1 MAQEVTNTLLRFV
14 TAQDP
19 VFDQICAELDAGFKE
34 THWMWFVFP
43 QLKGLGAS
51 SMAMRY
57 AITDLKEASAYLAHP
72 VLGER
77 LRACVQKLLALK
89 GKTANHIFGNVD
101 TIKFKSCLT
110 LFLFAAETDADSA
123 LFESA
128 LKKYFAGTHDTKTL
142 DLLGIKPERA
152 DPLY

>member
-1 MAQEVTNTLLRFV
+1 MAQEARDSLLRFV

-19 VFDQICAELDAGFKE
+19 VFDQVSAELDAGFKQ

-43 QLKGLGAS
+43 QLNGLGAS

-57 AITDLKEASAYLAHP
+57 AISDLNEATAYLAHP
-72 VLGER
+72 VLGDR
-77 LRACVQKLLALK
+77 LRLCIQKLLTLK

-110 LFLFAAETDADSA
+110 LFAIAAETDADSA

-128 LKKYFAGTHDTKTL
+128 LKKYFAGTRDTKTL
-142 DLLGIKPERA
+142 DLLGIKPES
-152 DPLY
+152 